1 MAEILSQNEIDE
13 LLSALAAGVDEPEK
27 EPEEVVLGQ
36 VREYNFRTANKFA
49 KEHIRM
55 LEFIYEN
62 FANQLSSY
70 LSATLRV
77 MSEAEVVSI
86 EEQTFAEFS
95 NSITSPVILSIISMP
110 PLQGNSL
117 LEITPT
123 IAYEMISRLFGGTG
137 DFTDTS
143 KTFTEIELSVLRRI
157 SQQIIELMDESWGK
171 VIKIKA
177 MLERV
182 ETSAQYTQ
190 IIAASEPIVI
200 VTLNVKIGKVSD
212 LVNLCIPHVAVQPIL
227 KQLNMQT
234 LYQETNMQNDQT
246 ESPLVMTQNLN
257 DIHLTL
263 HAIFDDTVGTVQD
276 IINLQVGDVIR
287 VDHPVNKPVTVLVEH
302 MPKFKAAIGRH
313 KSRYAVRVSDILKES
328 GADE

>member
-27 EPEEVVLGQ
+27 EPEEEVLGQ

-95 NSITSPVILSIISMP
+95 NSIPSPVILSIISMP

-117 LEITPT
+117 LEITPV

-143 KTFTEIELSVLRRI
+143 KSFTEIELSVLRRI
-157 SQQIIELMDESWGK
+157 SQQIIELMDESWEK
-171 VIKIKA
+171 VIRVRA
-177 MLERV
+177 TLDRV

-190 IIAASEPIVI
+190 IIAANEPIVI
-200 VTLNVKIGKVSD
+200 VTLNVKIGQVSD
-212 LVNLCIPHVAVQPIL
+212 LMNLCIPHVAVQPIL

-234 LYQETNMQNDQT
+234 LYQETSGQNNQEQDDLDMAPKL
-246 ESPLVMTQNLN
+246 S
-257 DIHLTL
+257 DIQLTL

-287 VDHPVNKPVTVLVEH
+287 VDHTVNKPVTVLVEH

-313 KSRYAVRVSDILKES
+313 KSRYAVRISDILKENE
-328 GADE
+328 ADE